1 MRAKPAPF
9 FISHVSLVRLII
21 RTVTATVVTAVSA
34 ILVMLARHHEKFVVW
49 VDVKVETLRHR
60 LVMCTNDIGVK
71 WAGHVGP
78 RKPFSKLRTACDA
91 CGVTIE

>member
-9 FISHVSLVRLII
+9 FISHVSLVRLIV
-21 RTVTATVVTAVSA
+21 RTVTTTVVAAVSA
-34 ILVMLARHHEKFVVW
+34 VFVVQARHHEKFVVW
-49 VDVKVETLRHR
+49 VNVKVETLGHR
-60 LVMCTNDIGVK
+60 LVMRTNDIGVQ

>member
-1 MRAKPAPF
+1 MRAQPAPF
-9 FISHVSLVRLII
+9 FISLMSLVRLIV
-21 RTVTATVVTAVSA
+21 RTVTTTVVATVSAVF
-34 ILVMLARHHEKFVVW
+34 VVQARHHEKFVVW
-49 VDVKVETLRHR
+49 VDVEVETLRHR
-60 LVMCTNDIGVK
+60 LVMCANDVGVQ